1 MTTPILPM
9 LAESHDVANEV
20 ARLFFCGIALLA
32 NLYLIYV
39 TWRKS
44 PLGTIAS
51 VVLLQILLGTAIV
64 PIGIQLGLYSSGFHG
79 NQYLLANLEPGL
91 APVLHPFCFSIG
103 SVIGWHVG
111 VKSRFSGRV
120 ITILSRPLYKVNAF
134 YCALFLLV
142 VSLLSY
148 ALLFALIDWQLLLS
162 NARGGSG
169 AAYGEQQK
177 YLFLKSFA
185 SLGMWSVCFLPSL
198 SKAAGRSK
206 VLLIV
211 AMILVYVILTFAL
224 AISRNLLLWTTL
236 VPAIVLLRYSAV
248 RLYFKFVATVV
259 VVIFASI
266 VLLYGKSYSQVQ
278 RKFISDGEMSAP
290 ERYDSDNLIA
300 ATISNL
306 EFQWYSI
313 DAGICNFIS
322 SNPPPLAE
330 LPLSIVFGYVPSR
343 VLELVNLSGLSYTSY
358 GDSGIV
364 SVNSRYFSLDD
375 GTVPPGIVGFS
386 AYLGPW
392 VMGFFVG
399 FLFLYC
405 LSTVLQFSC
414 VSTTI
419 QTSWICWFWT
429 VLLINWFSFI
439 PMACAL
445 ASFGALVIFGYSLVP
460 RWTAK

>member
-1 MTTPILPM
+1 MITPILLM
-9 LAESHDVANEV
+9 LAEGHDVANEV

-51 VVLLQILLGTAIV
+51 VALLQILLGTAIV
-64 PIGIQLGLYSSGFHG
+64 PIGIQLGFYSSGFHG
-79 NQYLLANLEPGL
+79 NQYLLTNLEPGI
-91 APVLHPFCFSIG
+91 APVLHLFCFTIG
-103 SVIGWHVG
+103 SVFGWHVG
-111 VKSRFSGRV
+111 VRSRFSGRV

-148 ALLFALIDWQLLLS
+148 GLLFALIDWDLLLT
-162 NARGGSG
+162 NARGSTG

-198 SKAAGRSK
+198 SKVAGRSK
-206 VLLIV
+206 MSLIV
-211 AMILVYVILTFAL
+211 AMILVYVILTFAI
-224 AISRNLLLWTTL
+224 AISRNLLLWTIL
-236 VPAIVLLRYSAV
+236 VPAIVLLRYSAL
-248 RLYFKFVATVV
+248 RLYFKFVATAV

-290 ERYDSDNLIA
+290 EKYDSDNLIT

-313 DAGICNFIS
+313 DAGICNFVS
-322 SNPPPLAE
+322 GNPPPLAE
-330 LPLSIVFGYVPSR
+330 LALSITVGYVPSR
-343 VLELVNLSGLSYTSY
+343 VLESVSLSGLSYTSY
-358 GDSGIV
+358 GDSGIAA
-364 SVNSRYFSLDD
+364 VNSRFFSLDD
-375 GTVPPGIVGFS
+375 GTVPPGIIGFS

-392 VMGFFVG
+392 VMGFLVG
-399 FLFLYC
+399 FLFLYS
-405 LSTVLQFSC
+405 LSTVLQFSF
-414 VSTTI
+414 VSTSR
-419 QTSWICWFWT
+419 QASWICWFW
-429 VLLINWFSFI
+429 LLLLTNWFSFI

-445 ASFGALVIFGYSLVP
+445 ASFGALVIFGYSLALRVSL
-460 RWTAK
+460 K